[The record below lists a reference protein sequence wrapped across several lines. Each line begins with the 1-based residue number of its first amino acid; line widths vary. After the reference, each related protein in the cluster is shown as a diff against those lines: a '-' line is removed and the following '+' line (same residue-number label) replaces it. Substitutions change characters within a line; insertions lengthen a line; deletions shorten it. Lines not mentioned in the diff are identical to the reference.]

1 VVVLDT
7 HAWIWWND
15 DPERLSERARDLLV
29 GAGSIGIAAISCW
42 EVGMLVLGGRI
53 SLDRDVGRWVEQ
65 ALTRP
70 GLEAI
75 PISPR
80 VALDAAK
87 LEREGFVPDP
97 ADRLIYA
104 TARDRGARL
113 ITRDLA
119 IREFDPR
126 NTIW

>member
-15 DPERLSERARDLLV
+15 DPARLSARARDVLSD
-29 GAGSIGIAAISCW
+29 AESIGIAAISCW
-42 EVGMLVLGGRI
+42 EIAMLVLGGRI
-53 SLDRDVGRWVEQ
+53 SLDREVRRWVEQ

-75 PISPR
+75 PLSPR
-80 VALDAAK
+80 VAVDAAL
-87 LEREGFVPDP
+87 LEREGFAPDP

-104 TARDRGARL
+104 TARHRGARL
-113 ITRDLA
+113 ITRDAA

-126 NTIW
+126 GTIW